1 MQCVQAAISQQ
12 IIDIGNGAT
21 DRKVGLVSFNDQVT
35 VVGDGTEVPDI
46 IGGDKLNDF
55 DFLIKNGMEN
65 GQKRMTKTIKESYKK
80 LNEQLMSLE
89 ETGPTALGPA
99 LLTGVAMAAEGSAG
113 SQVVLCTDGLANIG
127 IGSFDEVVDDE
138 DLRKREEVYERIGEY
153 AKSKGITVN
162 IVSIIGD
169 ECNLETLSRI
179 AELTGGEVERVDPI
193 SLTKNFANILS
204 KPIIASNVVAKVM
217 LHKALQF
224 RNVDPSLLSQN
235 MSLMVKDIGNVNED
249 TEHMFEYT
257 LKKISELIEM
267 EDIDLT
273 EIKAFPFQTQITYKA
288 LDGSKCVRVI
298 TELQEMSNDRAQV
311 EQQANYDI
319 LG

>member
-1 MQCVQAAISQQ
+1 MQCLQAAISQQ
-12 IIDIGNGAT
+12 IQDIGNGAT

-35 VVGDGTEVPDI
+35 VVGDGTEIPDM
-46 IGGDKLNDF
+46 IGGDKLNDY
-55 DFLIKNGMEN
+55 DFLIKNGHEQ
-65 GQKRMTKTIKESYKK
+65 GVKRMTKTIKDSQKHLSDK
-80 LNEQLMSLE
+80 LMSLE

-99 LLTGVAMAAEGSAG
+99 LATGVAMAAEGATG

-127 IGSFDEVVDDE
+127 IGSFDEVTDDE
-138 DLRKREEVYERIGEY
+138 EMKKREEVYERIGQY

-162 IVSIIGD
+162 IVSIVGD
-169 ECNLETLSRI
+169 ECNLETLSKI

-193 SLTKNFANILS
+193 SLTQNFANILS
-204 KPIIASNVVAKVM
+204 KPIIASNVVAKVL
-217 LHKALQF
+217 LHKGLQF

-267 EDIDLT
+267 EDLDLT
-273 EIKAFPFQTQITYKA
+273 QIKSFPFQTQITYKA
-288 LDGSKCVRVI
+288 LDGSKCIRVI
-298 TELQEMSNDRAQV
+298 TSEQKISNEREEV
-311 EQQANYDI
+311 ERVANFDL

>member
-1 MQCVQAAISQQ
+1 
-12 IIDIGNGAT
+12 
-21 DRKVGLVSFNDQVT
+21 
-35 VVGDGTEVPDI
+35 
-46 IGGDKLNDF
+46 
-55 DFLIKNGMEN
+55 
-65 GQKRMTKTIKESYKK
+65 MTKTIKESYKK

-99 LLTGVAMAAEGSAG
+99 LLTGVAMAAEGATG